1 MSSPTPPSC
10 TSRHATTTLLSKV
23 NNALKTLD
31 LSPKVYLQ
39 NHYLQVLVEAPDV
52 SDENGLATGIRQ
64 VLQALEL
71 TSVSTVRIYGRARD
85 KFMPAWVQEFHL
97 GSDPDAVPGCS
108 QPLWRDRA
116 CDQGV
121 ICLP

>member
-1 MSSPTPPSC
+1 MNSLTPVSCSPCHST
-10 TSRHATTTLLSKV
+10 ADLLSTV
-23 NNALKTLD
+23 NSALKVLAIN
-31 LSPKVYLQ
+31 PKVYLQ

-52 SDENGLATGIRQ
+52 SDETGLATGIRQ
-64 VLQALEL
+64 ILQALEL

-97 GSDPDAVPGCS
+97 GSDPDATPAFS
-108 QPLWRDRA
+108 LLPWRDRA
-116 CDQGV
+116 SGPV